1 MKARPMRPAPMLSF
15 YLGRLVAAP
24 SGPDSRRVRGPR
36 TCGINKDN
44 AVWNNNS
51 QFCPIEN
58 TKRKEDERLEMHLS
72 CSSDD

>member
-1 MKARPMRPAPMLSF
+1 MKACPMRPACTLSF

-24 SGPDSRRVRGPR
+24 SRLDSRRVHSPR

-51 QFCPIEN
+51 QFCPIEAADNTQVPQN
-58 TKRKEDERLEMHLS
+58 TKENKMKG
-72 CSSDD
+72 